1 MYARRTPKA
10 VFRRKLNVK
19 TLIDYKNDSKNILYV
34 NMVAGASFQSY
45 SFNYQINDMFINY

>member
-19 TLIDYKNDSKNILYV
+19 TLVDYKNDCKNILYV
-34 NMVAGASFQSY
+34 NIVAGASFQSY
-45 SFNYQINDMFINY
+45 PFNYNRQMVC

>member
-19 TLIDYKNDSKNILYV
+19 TLVDYKNDSKNMLFV
-34 NMVAGASFQSY
+34 NMVPVPV
-45 SFNYQINDMFINY
+45 FNLTHLIISDK

>member
-19 TLIDYKNDSKNILYV
+19 TLVDYKRSARTCYMIF
-34 NMVAGASFQSY
+34 GASFSIL
-45 SFNYQINDMFINY
+45 SI

>member
-19 TLIDYKNDSKNILYV
+19 TLVDYKNDSKNILYV

-45 SFNYQINDMFINY
+45 PFNYQINDMFINY